1 MASLYE
7 MTQDFKFLF
16 DQYESIGDMEFTPD
30 GEGGF
35 IDDDGNAVDPAAA
48 REEMAQAWF
57 DTLDG
62 MEADIQNKAEAVAIY
77 IKNIASEAD
86 EIKTE
91 EANLRKR
98 RLAKEKTV
106 ERMKKYLMECMEAAK
121 LKKIDMPRAVIS
133 IRNNA
138 ESVEIID
145 EAQFISWAQSNDRDD
160 LLKYAAP
167 EIRKTFVKHDL
178 KADKEIPYA
187 RLTRSQ
193 SVIIK

>member
-7 MTQDFKFLF
+7 MTQEFKFLF
-16 DQYESIGDMEFTPD
+16 EQYEAIGDIEFTPD
-30 GEGGF
+30 GNGGF
-35 IDDDGNAVDPAAA
+35 TDDDGNTVDPAAV
-48 REEMAQAWF
+48 REDMAQAWF

-62 MEADIQNKAEAVAIY
+62 MEFDIQNKAEAVAIY
-77 IKNIASEAD
+77 IKSIAAEAD
-86 EIKTE
+86 SIKAE
-91 EANLRKR
+91 ETRLRTR
-98 RLAKEKTV
+98 RQAKEKAV

-138 ESVEIID
+138 EAVEITD
-145 EAQFISWAQSNDRDD
+145 EAKFIDWAQENSRDD
-160 LLKYAAP
+160 LLKYSAP
-167 EIRKTFVKHDL
+167 EIRKTFVKQDL
-178 KADKEIPYA
+178 KADKGIPYA

>member
-167 EIRKTFVKHDL
+167 EIRKTFVKQDL
-178 KADKEIPYA
+178 KADKEIPFA

-193 SVIIK
+193 SVVIK